1 LSSEKP
7 KKKRVRQNYVD
18 NKQFLAAMIEYK
30 ESVIEAKEKG
40 NPRPVVPTYVAS
52 CIMKIATHLA
62 HKPNFMNYS
71 FKEEMVSDGIE
82 NCLQYIDNFNPEKSR
97 NPFAYF
103 TQIVYYAFLRRI
115 QKEKKHLYTKYKL
128 TEHVNVFDQT
138 SETQAHDSDGVKMYD
153 DSIKQSE
160 WSEEYMNQFI
170 LDFEEN
176 KRKKRIKRKSTI
188 DQFVEEEDGTR

>member
-1 LSSEKP
+1 MAEP
-7 KKKRVRQNYVD
+7 KKRVRQNYVD
-18 NKQFLAAMIEYK
+18 NKMFLSAMIDYRQ
-30 ESVIEAKEKG
+30 SVITAKENG
-40 NPRPVVPTYVAS
+40 DVRPQVPMYIGS

-71 FKEEMVSDGIE
+71 FKEEMISDGIE

-103 TQIVYYAFLRRI
+103 TQIIYYAFLRRI

-128 TEHVNVFDQT
+128 TEYMNVFDQT
-138 SETQAHDSDGVKMYD
+138 SSVQEQDRHDVKNYD
-153 DSIKQSE
+153 DGMKQSE

-176 KRKKRIKRKSTI
+176 KRRKKVKRNNTI
-188 DQFVEEEDGTR
+188 DKFVEEEDGTR

>member
-1 LSSEKP
+1 MAEP
-7 KKKRVRQNYVD
+7 KKRVRQNYVD
-18 NKQFLAAMIEYK
+18 NKKFLAAMIEYRD
-30 ESVIEAKEKG
+30 SVIAAKENG
-40 NPRPVVPTYVAS
+40 DIRPQVPMYIGS

-82 NCLQYIDNFNPEKSR
+82 NCLQYIDNFNPEKSK

-103 TQIVYYAFLRRI
+103 TQIIYYAFLRRI

-128 TEHVNVFDQT
+128 TEHMNVFEQT
-138 SETQAHDSDGVKMYD
+138 SSVQDHDKHDVKTYD
-153 DSIKQSE
+153 DGMKQSE

-176 KRKKRIKRKSTI
+176 KRRKKVKRNNTI